1 MNPAIRF
8 VLIFFA
14 ACAIAGFLKIATVY
28 VHASP
33 RLSHFNNRLQHWVDT
48 NAVQLSSHKRRRHAP

>member
-8 VLIFFA
+8 VLVCFA
-14 ACAIAGFLKIATVY
+14 AAAIAGFLKIATSY

-33 RLSHFNNRLQHWVDT
+33 GLSYYNNRVQHWIDA
-48 NAVQLSSHKRRRHAP
+48 NAIQLSAHKRRRHRP